1 MSDTSALTDAERGL
15 RLLAL
20 LDSQPDA
27 EPEPEPTQEPAPDSS
42 EEIPQPR
49 TESTPRKPRKAPGR
63 PQGTVQ
69 GSVAASDAF
78 IVEDVV
84 TGCLEDRFCWSPH
97 LDWMRWTG
105 KVWSITSETTV
116 REEVRLYLAEWVVGQ
131 LSKPTAG
138 VGPDDLV
145 RLLGKNRIAGLTDLS
160 RGLLLV
166 DGADFDRDPDLITVD
181 NGVVD
186 LRNGVLL
193 PHTPERYMTRLIPT
207 RYVPTA
213 THQDLDAVLS
223 AVTPEV
229 AHWLQLRLGQGI
241 TGHVPD
247 DDVML
252 LLHGDG
258 QNGKSSLVDALSLTL
273 GGSTDIGGMT
283 FLDDSVL
290 TGDRDAKEER
300 MALKGARL
308 TVAEELPEGRRLNVV
323 QLKKAVGTAVMKS
336 RHLYKREV
344 QWITSHSLLITTNY
358 RPAVSETDHGT
369 WRRLAMVPFPYTFVR
384 EPSNDFER
392 TGDSTLKTR
401 LAGQAQREAVLA
413 WLIAGAKR
421 WYQSNRT
428 MPDHPPAVQD
438 ATRQW
443 RMESD
448 VIMRYWAERLV
459 PDYDSHVMS
468 KELMADLNHFLNEIG
483 QQTWSQK
490 TAADRFSSHEE
501 TKTHKITKAVV
512 RKKDGLSRPPG
523 DAPGGWSTARAE
535 PPSQYRA
542 WLGLRFT
549 SDADLTD

>member
-1 MSDTSALTDAERGL
+1 
-15 RLLAL
+15 
-20 LDSQPDA
+20 
-27 EPEPEPTQEPAPDSS
+27 
-42 EEIPQPR
+42 
-49 TESTPRKPRKAPGR
+49 
-63 PQGTVQ
+63 
-69 GSVAASDAF
+69 
-78 IVEDVV
+78 
-84 TGCLEDRFCWSPH
+84 
-97 LDWMRWTG
+97 
-105 KVWSITSETTV
+105 TSETTV

-131 LSKPTAG
+131 LAKPTAG

-145 RLLGKNRIAGLTDLS
+145 RLLGKSRIAGLTDLS

-166 DGADFDRDPDLITVD
+166 DGADFDSDPDLITVD

-186 LRNGVLL
+186 LRNSTLL
-193 PHTPERYMTRLIPT
+193 PHNPDRYLTRLIPT
-207 RYVPTA
+207 RYVPKA
-213 THQDLDAVLS
+213 THDDWDAVLS

-229 AHWLQLRLGQGI
+229 ADWLQLRLGQGI

-344 QWITSHSLLITTNY
+344 QWLTSHSLLITTNY

-369 WRRLAMVPFPYTFVR
+369 WRRLAMVPFPYTYVR
-384 EPSNDFER
+384 EPSNDHER
-392 TGDSTLKTR
+392 KGDSTLKTR
-401 LAGQAQREAVLA
+401 LAGQPQREAVLA

-421 WYQSNRT
+421 WYKADRT

-448 VIMRYWAERLV
+448 VIMRYWNERLV

-468 KELMADLNHFLNEIG
+468 KELMDDLNQFLGEIG

-501 TKTHKITKAVV
+501 TKTHKVTKAVIR
-512 RKKDGLSRPPG
+512 RKKGLSRPPG
-523 DAPGGWSTARAE
+523 GGPDGWSTARPA
-535 PPSQYRA
+535 PPERYHA
-542 WLGLRFT
+542 WLGVRFAST
-549 SDADLTD
+549 SDLTD